1 MATFRKIASTTALT
15 AGLGAAVLGIGSG
28 IASAAPA
35 TDPAVIPMD
44 HGWGWG
50 HGGDWDDHR
59 GWGNRGW
66 GGPGWGGPGWG
77 GPGPGVYITP
87 PCVSGPLGYVTVCA

>member
-1 MATFRKIASTTALT
+1 M
-15 AGLGAAVLGIGSG
+15 GISSG
-28 IASAAPA
+28 IASASPA

-50 HGGDWDDHR
+50 HGGGDWNDHRDWD
-59 GWGNRGW
+59 NRGW
-66 GGPGWGGPGWG
+66 DNRGWG